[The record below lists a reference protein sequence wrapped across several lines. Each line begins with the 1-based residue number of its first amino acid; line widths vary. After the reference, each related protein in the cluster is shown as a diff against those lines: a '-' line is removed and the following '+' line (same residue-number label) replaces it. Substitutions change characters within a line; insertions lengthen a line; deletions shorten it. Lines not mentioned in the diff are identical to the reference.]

1 MSFDRDRLIKLLG
14 LLGSDHEGER
24 GNAAR
29 MASDLLRGAGLTWA
43 EVIAK
48 VPTRAHGAS
57 AHPHD
62 DPPRQ
67 STREAY
73 DCWER
78 GRRVRR
84 HKAFGWTA
92 RDLVGRVGALV
103 HSTMENDGF
112 LNSLSAE
119 DGLTDHEWNLLASMA
134 RQAGIDLDRPP
145 RRKTG

>member
-48 VPTRAHGAS
+48 VPIRVHNAS
-57 AHPHD
+57 AHAHD

-67 STREAY
+67 PTRDAH
-73 DCWER
+73 DRWER

-92 RDLVGRVGALV
+92 RDLVDRVGALG
-103 HSTMENDGF
+103 HSTRENDRF
-112 LNSLSAE
+112 LNSLSTE
-119 DGLTDHEWNLLASMA
+119 DGLTDLEWNLLASMA

-145 RRKTG
+145 RRNAG